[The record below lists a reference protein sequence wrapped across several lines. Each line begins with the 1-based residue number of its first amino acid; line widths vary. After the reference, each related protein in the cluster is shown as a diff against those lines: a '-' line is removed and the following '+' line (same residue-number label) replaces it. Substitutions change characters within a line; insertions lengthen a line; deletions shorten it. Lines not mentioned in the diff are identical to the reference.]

1 MLILIK
7 ESNINLKKR
16 KFHNFSLNF
25 KSFYSILNQDPN
37 MKKGFS
43 QFSSMNFGAENSQN
57 NN

>member
-7 ESNINLKKR
+7 DSNINLKKR

-43 QFSSMNFGAENSQN
+43 QFTMNFGAENSQN